1 MSEEKLKKEIASKLK
16 NKMAVGGAKLSPLE
30 KKVMEI
36 QNKKFKQPSLNT
48 NYKAAPFTAPYK
60 NPLK

>member
-30 KKVMEI
+30 KKVMDM
-36 QNKKFKQPSLNT
+36 QNKKFKITL
-48 NYKAAPFTAPYK
+48 KAPPFTAPYR